1 MISLLHKTGNIMKR
15 FITLIIA
22 AALVMTAGSTLL
34 AQVDNKLQN
43 GKTLK
48 RGGAKRFHT
57 EQQMVDLKASG
68 KVKNDNIDEEIFEK
82 MRAAV
87 GDPQG
92 RTTAEIIID
101 AAKYLLGT
109 PYVAGTL
116 EQQPERLII
125 NLHQTDC
132 ILFAEGCLGFAITI
146 KSKNPSFSHFREVI
160 KGLRYRDGIVNGYT
174 SRIHY
179 TSEWMSQA
187 FENGYLTDMSKVL
200 CNTVAPNRFAYMSR
214 NPDKYKQLKNS
225 TNNVEKIRSIEQR
238 LNGEVFY
245 YIPKERV
252 ESILP
257 QLRSGDI
264 VGFNTTT
271 EGIDISHVGI
281 IYVENNRVGFI
292 HASYT
297 EKKVVIEKRTLLEYI
312 NSFSTNNGI
321 RIARPN

>member
-1 MISLLHKTGNIMKR
+1 MISLLHKTENIMKR

-22 AALVMTAGSTLL
+22 SALVMTAGSTLL

-43 GKTLK
+43 GKALK

-82 MRAAV
+82 MRTAV

-132 ILFAEGCLGFAITI
+132 ILFAESCLGFAITI

-174 SRIHY
+174 IRIH
-179 TSEWMSQA
+179 
-187 FENGYLTDMSKVL
+187 
-200 CNTVAPNRFAYMSR
+200 
-214 NPDKYKQLKNS
+214 
-225 TNNVEKIRSIEQR
+225 
-238 LNGEVFY
+238 
-245 YIPKERV
+245 
-252 ESILP
+252 
-257 QLRSGDI
+257 
-264 VGFNTTT
+264 
-271 EGIDISHVGI
+271 
-281 IYVENNRVGFI
+281 
-292 HASYT
+292 
-297 EKKVVIEKRTLLEYI
+297 
-312 NSFSTNNGI
+312 
-321 RIARPN
+321 